1 MALYS
6 RCGQPRLTHETS
18 ELLSFS
24 FPVWWHNLSGKNRE
38 WRAMSDDLESC
49 RKMQL
54 MYLQRAKSDPLQTG
68 KWLERA
74 ERWAEHARREEAW
87 LSYQRS
93 ARQQMNAG
101 AMGPSDEMASQ
112 QQG

>member
-1 MALYS
+1 
-6 RCGQPRLTHETS
+6 
-18 ELLSFS
+18 
-24 FPVWWHNLSGKNRE
+24 
-38 WRAMSDDLESC
+38 MSDDLESC

-54 MYLQRAKSDPLQTG
+54 MYLRRAKSDPLQTG

-101 AMGPSDEMASQ
+101 GPSGAAVSSQ

>member
-1 MALYS
+1 MRAALTIALNV
-6 RCGQPRLTHETS
+6 RIAVLFIPPLGGTIHPAK
-18 ELLSFS
+18 
-24 FPVWWHNLSGKNRE
+24 SGE

-101 AMGPSDEMASQ
+101 GPSGAVSSQ

>member
-1 MALYS
+1 
-6 RCGQPRLTHETS
+6 
-18 ELLSFS
+18 
-24 FPVWWHNLSGKNRE
+24 
-38 WRAMSDDLESC
+38 MSDDLESC

-54 MYLQRAKSDPLQTG
+54 MYLQRAKSDPVQTG

-93 ARQQMNAG
+93 ARQQMNA
-101 AMGPSDEMASQ
+101 EMAPSGEVSSQ

>member
-1 MALYS
+1 
-6 RCGQPRLTHETS
+6 
-18 ELLSFS
+18 
-24 FPVWWHNLSGKNRE
+24 
-38 WRAMSDDLESC
+38 MSDDLESC

-54 MYLQRAKSDPLQTG
+54 MYLQRAKSDPPQTG
-68 KWLERA
+68 KWLER
-74 ERWAEHARREEAW
+74 AEHARREEAW

-101 AMGPSDEMASQ
+101 AIGPSGEVSSQ

>member
-1 MALYS
+1 
-6 RCGQPRLTHETS
+6 
-18 ELLSFS
+18 
-24 FPVWWHNLSGKNRE
+24 
-38 WRAMSDDLESC
+38 MSDDLESC

-54 MYLQRAKSDPLQTG
+54 MYFRRAKSDPLQNG

-101 AMGPSDEMASQ
+101 GRLARCLPNSRGNATELRQGFCRANSDERFPLFSA
-112 QQG
+112 

>member
-1 MALYS
+1 VRAALTNALNV
-6 RCGQPRLTHETS
+6 RIAVLFIPPLGGTIH
-18 ELLSFS
+18 
-24 FPVWWHNLSGKNRE
+24 PVKSGE

-49 RKMQL
+49 RKMRL

-101 AMGPSDEMASQ
+101 AMGPSGEVSSQ

>member
-1 MALYS
+1 
-6 RCGQPRLTHETS
+6 
-18 ELLSFS
+18 
-24 FPVWWHNLSGKNRE
+24 
-38 WRAMSDDLESC
+38 MSDDLESC

-54 MYLQRAKSDPLQTG
+54 MYLQRAESDLLQTG

-101 AMGPSDEMASQ
+101 AMGPSGEVSSE

>member
-1 MALYS
+1 
-6 RCGQPRLTHETS
+6 
-18 ELLSFS
+18 
-24 FPVWWHNLSGKNRE
+24 
-38 WRAMSDDLESC
+38 MSDDLESC
-49 RKMQL
+49 RKMHL

-87 LSYQRS
+87 LSYQRG

-101 AMGPSDEMASQ
+101 AMGPSGEVSSQ
-112 QQG
+112 Q